1 MSKAAELAALIG
13 SQTAQTNRNMM
24 INGAMQVS
32 QRSTSVASITSTG
45 YQTLDRFNFLVESLG
60 TWTMSQDTDVPTG
73 YGFAKSL
80 KIDCTTAD
88 GSPAAADRLFVRQTL
103 EGQDLQR
110 MKKGTSNAESVTL
123 SFWVKATKTGT
134 HIINLY
140 DNDNSRY
147 IAQAYTV
154 SSSNTWEHKSLT
166 FAGDTNSGFDN
177 DNAGSLQIVWWLASG
192 SNNTSGTLQTSW
204 GSATAANRA
213 VGQVNT
219 GDSTDNNWAITGVQF
234 EVGEVA
240 TPFEHRTFADDLVA
254 CQRYYYQLI
263 GNNIVDNSD
272 ATHSHMGQGMYYN
285 ASYVFYT
292 GFPTVEMR
300 ATPTLTQATGTDY
313 YAFRRNNSEDVFN
326 GFVLGS
332 YITPRAFTL
341 EVNANVS
348 GTAGE
353 AGTIHSNNSAAA
365 VAFDAEV

>member
-1 MSKAAELAALIG
+1 
-13 SQTAQTNRNMM
+13 M

-88 GSPAAADRLFVRQTL
+88 GSPAVADRLLLRQTL
-103 EGQDLQR
+103 EGFDVQR

-134 HIINLY
+134 HIVNLY
-140 DNDNSRY
+140 DNDNARV

-166 FAGDTNSGFDN
+166 FVGDTNSGFDN
-177 DNAGSLQIVWWLASG
+177 DNAGSLQIVWGLGCGTNHS
-192 SNNTSGTLQTSW
+192 SGTLQTTWAS
-204 GSATAANRA
+204 SSNANRF

-240 TPFEHRTFADDLVA
+240 PPFEHRTFADDLAA
-254 CQRYYYQLI
+254 CERYYQIAAPLAGS
-263 GNNIVDNSD
+263 GNSTNFKTSVSFKT
-272 ATHSHMGQGMYYN
+272 A
-285 ASYVFYT
+285 
-292 GFPTVEMR
+292 MR
-300 ATPTLTQATGTDY
+300 AQPDLSFTDNDFDVTDGHASN
-313 YAFRRNNSEDVFN
+313 YAS
-326 GFVLGS
+326 
-332 YITPRAFTL
+332 T
-341 EVNANVS
+341 NANPSWDKYISHS
-348 GTAGE
+348 GGVVATANHSSISGD
-353 AGTIHSNNSAAA
+353 ARRGTMVLNA
-365 VAFDAEV
+365 VDDLQMDAEL

>member
-13 SQTAQTNRNMM
+13 SQTAQSNRNMM
-24 INGAMQVS
+24 INGAMQVA

-177 DNAGSLQIVWWLASG
+177 DNAGSLQIVWWLGAGTNS
-192 SNNTSGTLQTSW
+192 TSGTLQTSW

-240 TPFEHRTFADDLVA
+240 TPFEHRTFADDLA
-254 CQRYYYQLI
+254 LCQRYYSQ
-263 GNNIVDNSD
+263 
-272 ATHSHMGQGMYYN
+272 
-285 ASYVFYT
+285 SYVHGTAAGTSVNSFLQEKVEAQQFAFFKLFY
-292 GFPTVEMR
+292 PVAMR
-300 ATPTLTQATGTDY
+300 AAPTLTTFSTTGASGKLRNLSSSADIEETVAA
-313 YAFRRNNSEDVFN
+313 YAEGALVHNESAV
-326 GFVLGS
+326 
-332 YITPRAFTL
+332 
-341 EVNANVS
+341 
-348 GTAGE
+348 TAGQ
-353 AGTIHSNNSAAA
+353 N
-365 VAFDAEV
+365 VAFHYTADAEL

>member
-32 QRSTSVASITSTG
+32 QRSTSVASITTTG
-45 YQTLDRFNFLVESLG
+45 YRTLDRFNLLVESLG

-88 GSPAAADRLFVRQTL
+88 GSLGAADRLFLRQTL
-103 EGQDLQR
+103 EGVDVQR

-140 DNDNSRY
+140 DNDNNRY

-166 FAGDTNSGFDN
+166 FAGDTTGAFDN

-192 SNNTSGTLQTSW
+192 TNNTSGTLQTSW

-219 GDSTDNNWAITGVQF
+219 ADSTDNNWAITGVQF

-240 TPFEHRTFADDLVA
+240 TPFEHRSFADELA
-254 CQRYYYQLI
+254 LCQRYFFRE
-263 GNNIVDNSD
+263 GNVGD
-272 ATHSHMGQGMYYN
+272 ALHYLTTGPTAGQRWYFQ
-285 ASYVFYT
+285 ALPVQ
-292 GFPTVEMR
+292 MR
-300 ATPTLTQATGTDY
+300 ADPTDTIYGTS
-313 YAFRRNNSEDVFN
+313 SEGQSGKIQKDDGTFHDVS
-326 GFVLGS
+326 GS
-332 YITPRAFTL
+332 YTSQDTL
-341 EVNANVS
+341 GLLLS
-348 GTAGE
+348 GHDNT
-353 AGTIHSNNSAAA
+353 NNYFFHNFD
-365 VAFDAEV
+365 VDAEL

>member
-45 YQTLDRFNFLVESLG
+45 YQTLDRFNLLVESLG

-88 GSPAAADRLFVRQTL
+88 GSPAVADRLFLRQTL
-103 EGQDLQR
+103 EGFDVQR
-110 MKKGTSNAESVTL
+110 MKKGTSNAEPVTL

-140 DNDNSRY
+140 DNDNNRY

-177 DNAGSLQIVWWLASG
+177 DNAGSLQIVWWLGSG
-192 SNNTSGTLQTSW
+192 TNNTSGTLQTSW

-240 TPFEHRTFADDLVA
+240 TPFEHRTFADDLIA
-254 CQRYYYQLI
+254 CERYYQIAAPLA
-263 GNNIVDNSD
+263 GNGNSSNFKTSVSFKT
-272 ATHSHMGQGMYYN
+272 A
-285 ASYVFYT
+285 
-292 GFPTVEMR
+292 MR
-300 ATPTLTQATGTDY
+300 AQPTLSFTDNDFDVTDGHASNYASTDANPSWTY
-313 YAFRRNNSEDVFN
+313 YISHSGGV
-326 GFVLGS
+326 V
-332 YITPRAFTL
+332 
-341 EVNANVS
+341 
-348 GTAGE
+348 GTANHASISGD
-353 AGTIHSNNSAAA
+353 ARRGTMLLNTTDSLIMDS
-365 VAFDAEV
+365 EV

>member
-13 SQTAQTNRNMM
+13 SQSAQSNRNMM

-134 HIINLY
+134 HIINLF
-140 DNDNSRY
+140 DNDNRRY

-177 DNAGSLQIVWWLASG
+177 DNAGSLQIVWWLGSG
-192 SNNTSGTLQTSW
+192 TNSTSGTLQTSW

-240 TPFEHRTFADDLVA
+240 TPFEHRTVADDLA
-254 CQRYYYQLI
+254 LCQRYYSQ
-263 GNNIVDNSD
+263 
-272 ATHSHMGQGMYYN
+272 
-285 ASYVFYT
+285 SYVHGTAAGTSVNSFLQEKVEAQQFAFFKLFY
-292 GFPTVEMR
+292 PVAMR
-300 ATPTLTQATGTDY
+300 AAPTLTTFSTTGASGKLRNLSSSADIEETVAA
-313 YAFRRNNSEDVFN
+313 YAEGALVHNESAV
-326 GFVLGS
+326 
-332 YITPRAFTL
+332 
-341 EVNANVS
+341 
-348 GTAGE
+348 TAGQ
-353 AGTIHSNNSAAA
+353 N
-365 VAFDAEV
+365 VAFHYTADAEL

>member
-88 GSPAAADRLFVRQTL
+88 GSPAVADRLLLRQTL
-103 EGQDLQR
+103 EGFDVQR

-140 DNDNSRY
+140 DNDNNRY

-154 SSSNTWEHKSLT
+154 SSSNTWEHKSMT
-166 FAGDTNSGFDN
+166 FVGDTTGAFD
-177 DNAGSLQIVWWLASG
+177 DDAAGSLQIVWWLGAGTNS
-192 SNNTSGTLQTSW
+192 TSGTLQTSW

-219 GDSTDNNWAITGVQF
+219 GDNTDNNWAITGVQL
-234 EVGEVA
+234 EIGEVA
-240 TPFEHRTFADDLVA
+240 TAFEHENVADTFRK
-254 CQRYYYQLI
+254 CQRYYAKSWSLGSAVTTNPGVVGAACV
-263 GNNIVDNSD
+263 GNANRAFGN
-272 ATHSHMGQGMYYN
+272 
-285 ASYVFYT
+285 VFWPVT
-292 GFPTVEMR
+292 MRAAPTVVWYSGSAGTSNKWR
-300 ATPTLTQATGTDY
+300 NSSSGTDITAASAIAGIGESGY
-313 YAFRRNNSEDVFN
+313 GYVLSSGIDAITDTLQGHYEAESE
-326 GFVLGS
+326 L
-332 YITPRAFTL
+332 
-341 EVNANVS
+341 
-348 GTAGE
+348 
-353 AGTIHSNNSAAA
+353 
-365 VAFDAEV
+365 